1 MNQSHDNEDEYL
13 DIEAASY
20 EPLALVDPKLDRR
33 LRDKYVSLFL
43 AESELSEKR
52 YDEAFEMLAISRG
65 VLPDGEL
72 VLRVEFPFMG
82 STSWREWDG
91 SDEEAI
97 ASIEEEART
106 KAYDVGFDQ
115 ARGPTGWEPEFDE
128 GTN

>member
-13 DIEAASY
+13 DVEAASY
-20 EPLALVDPKLDRR
+20 EPLALVDPELDRR
-33 LRDKYVSLFL
+33 LRDKYASLFL

-52 YDEAFEMLAISRG
+52 HDEAFEMLSISRG

-91 SDEEAI
+91 SDEGAI

-115 ARGPTGWEPEFDE
+115 AHGPTGWEPEFDE
-128 GTN
+128 ETN